1 MQRQAIWCDASVR
14 SECACHGV
22 VMLVAEAHPR
32 RTALI
37 VGTLRIVLACEWRLV
52 QIKSGT
58 KKFSIQTSP
67 ASFGPLDLSARI
79 YEKGMREK

>member
-1 MQRQAIWCDASVR
+1 MQRQAIWCDASLR
-14 SECACHGV
+14 SGGVCHGV
-22 VMLVAEAHPR
+22 VMLAEAHPR